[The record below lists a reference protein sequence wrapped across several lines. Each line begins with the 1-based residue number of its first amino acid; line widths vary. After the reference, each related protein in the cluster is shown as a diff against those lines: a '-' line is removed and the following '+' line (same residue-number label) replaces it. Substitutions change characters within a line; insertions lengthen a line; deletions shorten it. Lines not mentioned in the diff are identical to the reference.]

1 LENAKWSGNDARRR
15 ASRRPSVR
23 GTVLGILVSEGVVSR
38 AEIGA
43 ALSESRARREDV
55 ENTLVSMGF
64 ATEKDLSRARA
75 KRLGIPHENVDPKA
89 VSPEALELLPEKAMR
104 RFAAIPLRL
113 DGEKLVVAME
123 NPSNIYAVEDLRV
136 ISGREV
142 SPVVA
147 AADEITTALDA
158 LFDREER
165 VRSEVLRE
173 TESADEASE
182 PAPLVEPIPDD
193 APVVRLFDSLLRKA
207 VSEGASDI
215 HIEPFPGRLAVRY
228 RIDGVL
234 REAMSVPSRL
244 ASGLVTRVKVMA
256 DLDIAERRLPQDG
269 RFSFESEGGKVDLRA
284 ASLPTV
290 HGEGVVLRLLDAA
303 SLEVDFLKLGFPARD
318 IEKYESI
325 FRRPYGTILA
335 TGPTGSGKSTTLY
348 ATLAALNSPEKKIVT
363 IEDPVEYRLSGP
375 AQIQINPRAGLTF
388 ASGLRSILR
397 ADPDIVMIGEVR
409 DSETARTAVE
419 AALTGHM
426 VLATLHTN
434 DAPSALS
441 RLTDM
446 GVEPF
451 LSASAVDCVIAQR
464 LARKLCERCK
474 RPANLGE
481 KALAALGLP
490 SDSSDKSSFFEAVGC
505 EACAGTGYRGRIGVF
520 EMMEVG
526 EEIKSL
532 IIARASSGEIG
543 RAAEREGMT
552 RLKDDGLT
560 KAASGVTSIEEILR
574 TVV

>member
-1 LENAKWSGNDARRR
+1 MERAGDGSSVRRR
-15 ASRRPSVR
+15 KTRRPSAK
-23 GTVLGILVSEGVVSR
+23 GTVLGILVSDGVVTR
-38 AEIGA
+38 EQIEA

-55 ENTLVSMGF
+55 GRTLVSMGF
-64 ATEKDLSRARA
+64 ATEGDLSRARA
-75 KRLGIPHENVDPKA
+75 KRLGLPYEEVDPKTIP
-89 VSPEALELLPEKAMR
+89 PEALRLLPEKTMR
-104 RFAAIPLRL
+104 RFMAVPLRL
-113 DGEKLVVAME
+113 DGEKLVVAMGD
-123 NPSNIYAVEDLRV
+123 PSDIVAVEDLRML
-136 ISGREV
+136 SGRAV

-147 AADEITTALDA
+147 TTEAITTALDT

-165 VRSEVLRE
+165 VRSEVLKE
-173 TESADEASE
+173 TEDAEPDEPETLAESN
-182 PAPLVEPIPDD
+182 PDG

-215 HIEPFPGRLAVRY
+215 HIEPLPGKLAVRY

-234 REAMSVPSRL
+234 REAMSVPARL
-244 ASGLVTRVKVMA
+244 ANGLVTRVKVMA

-269 RFSFESEGGKVDLRA
+269 RFSFESENGRLDLRA

-290 HGEGVVLRLLDAA
+290 HGEGIVLRLLDAA
-303 SLEVDFLKLGFPARD
+303 SLEVDFAKLGFPTNLLD
-318 IEKYESI
+318 KYEGV

-363 IEDPVEYRLSGP
+363 IEDPVEYRLSGL

-388 ASGLRSILR
+388 ASGLRSVLR

-419 AALTGHM
+419 AALTGHL

-434 DAPSALS
+434 DAPSALA

-464 LARKLCERCK
+464 LARKLCEGCK
-474 RPANLGE
+474 RPATVDGE
-481 KALAALGLP
+481 ALRNLGLP
-490 SDSSDKSSFFEAVGC
+490 LETHAEMSFFEAVGC
-505 EACAGTGYRGRIGVF
+505 EGCGGTGYRGRIGVF

-532 IIARASSGEIG
+532 VVSRASSDDIG
-543 RAAEREGMT
+543 RAAERGGMT
-552 RLKDDGLT
+552 RLKEDGLA
-560 KAASGVTSIEEILR
+560 KAASGTTSIEEILR